1 MSKGSCILLCTYA
14 VLLAGCSRPEPR
26 ASSASAGRVVD
37 SLVPREVALDR
48 FRESL
53 AVTDS
58 LTGGASTRDE
68 LVRAYLKAL
77 EKSDTAAFDRLVL
90 TKAEFAYLYYP
101 TAPQALPPYNL
112 APDLMWFMLFERSNQ
127 GVLRALRR
135 YGGQRMELVDA
146 ECGTAASREGDNMV
160 FGPCTVRWHDAKG
173 RVSGARL
180 FSQIVERRGRYKF
193 LSYANK
199 L

>member
-1 MSKGSCILLCTYA
+1 MSKGSCILLCMYA
-14 VLLAGCSRPEPR
+14 VLLAGCGRSEARD
-26 ASSASAGRVVD
+26 SSESAGRVVD

-48 FRESL
+48 FRASL

-58 LTGGASTRDE
+58 LTGGAHSRDD
-68 LVRAYLKAL
+68 LVRAYLTAI

-112 APDLMWFMLFERSNQ
+112 SPDLMWFMLFERSNQ
-127 GVLRALRR
+127 GVLRALRH

-146 ECGTAASREGDNMV
+146 ECGTAGSREGENTV

-173 RVSGARL
+173 QVSGARL

>member
-1 MSKGSCILLCTYA
+1 MSKDSCILLCIYA
-14 VLLAGCSRPEPR
+14 VLLAGCGRSEAR

-37 SLVPREVALDR
+37 SLVPREVALAR
-48 FRESL
+48 FRDSL

-58 LTGGASTRDE
+58 LTGGAATRDD

-77 EKSDTAAFDRLVL
+77 EQSDTAAFDRLVL

-112 APDLMWFMLFERSNQ
+112 QPDLMWFMLFERSNQ

-146 ECGTAASREGDNMV
+146 ECGTAGSREGENTV

-173 RVSGARL
+173 GVSGARL

>member
-1 MSKGSCILLCTYA
+1 MSKGSCVLLCIYA
-14 VLLAGCSRPEPR
+14 VLLAGCGRSEAR
-26 ASSASAGRVVD
+26 APSASAGRVVD
-37 SLVPREVALDR
+37 SLVSREVALDR

-58 LTGGASTRDE
+58 LTGGAPSRED

-112 APDLMWFMLFERSNQ
+112 SPDLMWFMLFERSNQ

-146 ECGTAASREGDNMV
+146 ECGTAGSREGENTV

-173 RVSGARL
+173 GVSGARL
-180 FSQIVERRGRYKF
+180 FSQIVERRGRFKF
-193 LSYANK
+193 LSDAIN